1 MGTRTIFAA
10 ALTAVGMAMVAG
22 VSLSRA
28 SSVESIDRLRL
39 VADGGQRW
47 TIDGEVDTAKAPLQ
61 SVPGHNAFWF
71 AWSAFHP
78 GSEVWGDGTIP
89 SAAVRADL
97 EGKCTVPCEEIF
109 QGCSGRDCIPPL
121 DSPKMVEAGSADAS
135 YLRDLDMILGV
146 RTAKGPRAYPQN
158 ILWWHEIVNEKVA
171 GQAYAITFCP
181 LTGSGL
187 KFDRN
192 AFVRGKT
199 VRLGVSGLLY
209 NSNLVMWDRE
219 TDSLWSQMR
228 LEAIAGPK
236 MKAASPLRGV
246 LEMTWKAWKTL
257 HPDTLVVSSHTGYA
271 RDYQTYPYQ
280 DYRTDHSN
288 TFRGTNPKPD
298 ARFKNK
304 DRVFGVVVN
313 GEAKAYVWNSVYA
326 KLGDSGIIED
336 EIAEVPILIVYHR
349 PSQFFHAFDRRIAG
363 KTRSFSLESGAR

>member
-1 MGTRTIFAA
+1 MGVRAILGA
-10 ALTAVGMAMVAG
+10 ALTAAGLALVVG
-22 VSLSRA
+22 VSLTSA
-28 SSVESIDRLRL
+28 SSTESIDHLRL
-39 VADGGQRW
+39 VGDDGQRW
-47 TIDGEVDTAKAPLQ
+47 KIDGEADTVKADLQ

-78 GSEVWGDGTIP
+78 GSEVWGDKPIP
-89 SAAVRADL
+89 SAVVRADV

-121 DSPKMVEAGSADAS
+121 DAPKMVAADSADAG
-135 YLRDLDMILGV
+135 YLGDLDMVLGV
-146 RTAKGPRAYPQN
+146 RTAKGPRAYPHN
-158 ILWWHEIVNEKVA
+158 VLWWHEIVNEEVA

-187 KFDRN
+187 KFDRS

-219 TDSLWSQMR
+219 TESLWSQMR
-228 LEAIAGPK
+228 LEAITGPK
-236 MKAASPLRGV
+236 MKTDSPLQGV

-257 HPDTLVVSSHTGYA
+257 HPDTLVVSSETGYA
-271 RDYQTYPYQ
+271 RDYQRYPYQ
-280 DYRTDHSN
+280 DYRTNHSN

-304 DRVFGVVVN
+304 ALVFGVVVN
-313 GEAKAYVWNSVYA
+313 GKAKAYVWNSVFA
-326 KLGDSGIIED
+326 KLGNSGIIED
-336 EIAEVPILIVYHR
+336 EIDGIPILVVFHR
-349 PSQFFHAFDRRIAG
+349 PSRFFHAFYR
-363 KTRSFSLESGAR
+363 KTHLTLGTR

>member
-1 MGTRTIFAA
+1 MGVRAILGA
-10 ALTAVGMAMVAG
+10 ALTAAGLAMVAG
-22 VSLSRA
+22 VSLSSA
-28 SSVESIDRLRL
+28 SSTESIDRLRL
-39 VADGGQRW
+39 IAANGQRW
-47 TIDGEVDTAKAPLQ
+47 KIDGEADTAKAHLQ

-78 GSEVWGDGTIP
+78 GSEVWGDGPIRN
-89 SAAVRADL
+89 AAVRADP

-109 QGCSGRDCIPPL
+109 TGCVGRDCIPPL
-121 DSPKMVEAGSADAS
+121 DSPKMVAADSADAD

-171 GQAYAITFCP
+171 EEAYAITFCP

-187 KFDRN
+187 KFDRS

-219 TDSLWSQMR
+219 TESLWSQMR
-228 LEAIAGPK
+228 LEAVAGPK
-236 MKAASPLRGV
+236 KATAAPLQGV

-257 HPDTLVVSSHTGYA
+257 HPDTLVISKKTGYA
-271 RDYQTYPYQ
+271 RDYQRYPYR
-280 DYRTDHSN
+280 DYRTNHSN
-288 TFRGTNPKPD
+288 TFRGTKPEPD
-298 ARFKNK
+298 ARFENK
-304 DRVFGVVVN
+304 ELVFGVVVD
-313 GEAKAYVWNSVYA
+313 GKAKAYVWNRVYA

-336 EIAEVPILIVYHR
+336 EIGGVPILVVFHR
-349 PSQFFHAFDRRIAG
+349 PSRFFHAFNRRIGG
-363 KTRSFSLESGAR
+363 KVVGFSSGMR